1 MHSPDAL
8 IVSDETPWSRVI
20 ILTARPISQ
29 TMDVKKAET
38 GSQLHVTGNVIVE
51 VFLQRGVGGDK
62 DK

>member
-1 MHSPDAL
+1 
-8 IVSDETPWSRVI
+8 
-20 ILTARPISQ
+20 
-29 TMDVKKAET
+29 MDVKKAET